1 MDENIFTNSLNFT
14 RGIVKEKLS
23 IGDVAVDATMGNGN
37 DTIFMSQ
44 LVGKS
49 GKVYSFDIQEQA
61 LTNTKENIKKNNIKV
76 QIELILDGH
85 ENMDKYIKEKVKVVM
100 FNLGYLPKGNHDVTT
115 KRDTTL
121 IALQKSLKLLN
132 NGGIIAIVI
141 YHGHEEGKNEK
152 LAIENFVAALNQK
165 EFNVV
170 KFQFINQINNPPI
183 FIGIERR
190 IY

>member
-1 MDENIFTNSLNFT
+1 MDKNIFTNSLNFT
-14 RGIVKEKLS
+14 RCIVKEKLTM
-23 IGDVAVDATMGNGN
+23 GDVAVDATMGNGN
-37 DTIFMSQ
+37 DTIFLGQ
-44 LVGKS
+44 LVGKG

-61 LTNTKENIKKNNIKV
+61 LTNTKENIKKSNVEAQIK
-76 QIELILDGH
+76 LILDGH
-85 ENMDKYIKEKVKVVM
+85 ENIDKYIKEKVKAVM
-100 FNLGYLPKGNHDVTT
+100 FNLGYLPKGSHDVTT
-115 KRDTTL
+115 KPDTTL

-152 LAIENFVAALNQK
+152 LAIENFVASLNQK